1 MSVNILSNAK
11 IYIKKTSQ
19 SRFVKN
25 LSITFAEN
33 VTTKIF
39 GFFITLALVRNL
51 GPENYGV
58 YSFVLVNILILSALF
73 DFGME
78 NTAIRFANRDKEKT
92 NSVFGLYFITKSIVL
107 MLFIF
112 TVILGG
118 KNILELIHKPE
129 LIKYLP
135 FFILGFLGESLFFV
149 NDTYLQCIQK
159 FKLRAVINI
168 LRYITMFSF
177 ILILVLNKIILL
189 KYVMFAFIIPI
200 IFSLFF
206 VPRYWTFISS
216 FFKEKLSKKLML
228 EMFHYEKWMFVLASV
243 NGLLGKVDI
252 YMLSFWATYAQ
263 LGIYSAA
270 YNLLSIVSFLPYVFG
285 KVMLPKM
292 AETKREE
299 LFDMTIRIV
308 KPILAISFLSLI
320 IIPIFPFLVPILFG
334 HKYDSSIIVVQALT
348 IATLLSFIVLPFEQS
363 MYPLGKP
370 KYTSALKFAQ
380 LILNIILNYIFIPKY
395 GMLWAAINLI
405 ITRLIYGILLI
416 KVFYNEKRKFLS
428 RR

>member
-11 IYIKKTSQ
+11 IYIKNTAK

-25 LSITFAEN
+25 LSIAFTEN
-33 VTTKIF
+33 ITTKIF

-58 YSFVLVNILILSALF
+58 YSFVLVNICLLSALL

-92 NSVFGLYFITKSIVL
+92 NPVFGLYFIIKSIVL
-107 MLFIF
+107 IFFILAAVF
-112 TVILGG
+112 GG
-118 KNILELIHKPE
+118 KSILEFLHKPE

-135 FFILGFLGESLFFV
+135 FFLIGFIGESLFFV
-149 NDTYLQCIQK
+149 NDTYLQCLQK
-159 FKLRAVINI
+159 FKLRAIINI
-168 LRYITMFSF
+168 LRYIAMFGF
-177 ILILVLNKIILL
+177 ILVLVLNKILLL
-189 KYVMFAFIIPI
+189 KYVMFAFIIPV

-206 VPRYWTFISS
+206 VPRYWAFISS
-216 FFKEKLSKKLML
+216 FFKQKLSKKLML
-228 EMFHYEKWMFVLASV
+228 EMLHYEKWMFVLASV
-243 NGLLGKVDI
+243 NGLLAKVDI
-252 YMLSFWATYAQ
+252 YMLSFWVTYAQ

-270 YNLLSIVSFLPYVFG
+270 YNLLSIVAFLPYVFG

-292 AETKREE
+292 AETGRED

-308 KPILAISFLSLI
+308 KPILFMSI
-320 IIPIFPFLVPILFG
+320 ILLLVIPIFPYLVPILFG
-334 HKYDSSIIVVQALT
+334 HKYDSSVAIVQALT
-348 IATLLSFIVLPFEQS
+348 ITTLLNFILLPFEQA

-395 GMLWAAINLI
+395 GMIWAAINLGI
-405 ITRLIYGILLI
+405 AKLFYGILLI
-416 KVFYNEKRKFLS
+416 QVFYNEKRKVFNRS
-428 RR
+428 

>member
-1 MSVNILSNAK
+1 MQK
-11 IYIKKTSQ
+11 IKSYIKKTSKSQ
-19 SRFVKN
+19 FVKN

-33 VTTKIF
+33 IITKVF

-51 GPENYGV
+51 GPENYGI
-58 YSFVLVNILILSALF
+58 YSFVMVNILILSALF

-92 NSVFGLYFITKSIVL
+92 NPVFGLYFITKSA
-107 MLFIF
+107 
-112 TVILGG
+112 VILIFILAVIFGG
-118 KNILELIHKPE
+118 KNILEVMHKPE

-135 FFILGFLGESLFFV
+135 FFILGFIGESLFFV

-159 FKLRAVINI
+159 FKLRAAINI
-168 LRYITMFSF
+168 IRYITMFSF
-177 ILILVLNKIILL
+177 IMALVLKKILLL

-206 VPRYWTFISS
+206 APRYWTFISS
-216 FFKEKLSKKLML
+216 FFKVRLSKKLML

-252 YMLSFWATYAQ
+252 YMLSFWATYVQ

-308 KPILAISFLSLI
+308 KPILAISLLSLI

-334 HKYDSSIIVVQALT
+334 HKYDSSVPVVQALT
-348 IATLLSFIVLPFEQS
+348 IATLISFILLPFEQS

-370 KYTSALKFAQ
+370 KYTSAIKFAQ
-380 LILNIILNYIFIPKY
+380 LIFNIILNYIFIPRY
-395 GMLWAAINLI
+395 GMIWAAINLGI
-405 ITRLIYGILLI
+405 ARLFYGILLI
-416 KVFYNEKRKFLS
+416 KVFYNEKAKFFN

>member
-33 VTTKIF
+33 ITTKIF

-51 GPENYGV
+51 GPANYGI
-58 YSFVLVNILILSALF
+58 YSFVLINIIFLSNVF

-92 NSVFGLYFITKSIVL
+92 NPVFGLYFITKSIVL
-107 MLFIF
+107 LIFILATIF
-112 TVILGG
+112 GG
-118 KNILELIHKPE
+118 KNILELMHKPE

-159 FKLRAVINI
+159 FKLRAAINI
-168 LRYITMFSF
+168 IRYITMFSF
-177 ILILVLNKIILL
+177 IMVLVLNKIILL

-200 IFSLFF
+200 LFSLFF

-216 FFKEKLSKKLML
+216 FFKKKLSKKLML

-243 NGLLGKVDI
+243 NGLLGRVDI
-252 YMLSFWATYAQ
+252 YMLSFWATYSQ

-292 AETKREE
+292 AETSRKE

-308 KPILAISFLSLI
+308 KPIIAISLLLLLVL
-320 IIPIFPFLVPILFG
+320 PIFPFLVPILFG
-334 HKYDSSIIVVQALT
+334 HKYDSSIVVVQALS
-348 IATLLSFIVLPFEQS
+348 IATLISFILLPFEQS

-380 LILNIILNYIFIPKY
+380 LILNVILNFLLIPKY
-395 GMLWAAINLI
+395 GMIWAAINLGI
-405 ITRLIYGILLI
+405 ARLFYGILLI
-416 KVFYNEKRKFLS
+416 KVFYYEKQKEIING
-428 RR
+428 

>member
-58 YSFVLVNILILSALF
+58 YSFVLVNVFLLSALF

-92 NSVFGLYFITKSIVL
+92 NPVFGLYFIVKSIIL
-107 MLFIF
+107 LLFIF
-112 TVILGG
+112 TLIFGG
-118 KNILELIHKPE
+118 KNILEIMHKPE

-135 FFILGFLGESLFFV
+135 YFIMGFLGESLFFV

-159 FKLRAVINI
+159 FKLRAAINI
-168 LRYITMFSF
+168 TRYIVMFGF
-177 ILILVLNKIILL
+177 ILVLILNKTLLL
-189 KYVMFAFIIPI
+189 KYTMFAFIIPV

-216 FFKEKLSKKLML
+216 FFKQRLSKKIML

-252 YMLSFWATYAQ
+252 YMLSFWATYSQ

-292 AETKREE
+292 AETSRED

-308 KPILAISFLSLI
+308 KPILAISLLSLI

-348 IATLLSFIVLPFEQS
+348 IATLISFILLPFEQS

-395 GMLWAAINLI
+395 GMIWAAINLGI
-405 ITRLIYGILLI
+405 ARLFYGILLI
-416 KVFYNEKRKFLS
+416 KVFYNEKSKVFKGR
-428 RR
+428 